1 MSDESEHESSG
12 NKSIGGHLAVA
23 LAGLGALFARTA
35 DDCGRVAIKGASLS
49 DDALRGGA
57 KVGAL
62 ADDGLR
68 GGSKLGSLADDGLRA
83 GKYAPLAEDGLRNGS
98 KLAPHGDVA
107 GSLAEEAAMAGAKSS
122 ESHLGDVVDFSLEV
136 VSNLP
141 TDDTDD
147 STPPTPGVTNGSI
160 GGTGRGN
167 DDGPSVSAK
176 VSTLP
181 LLRARSRL
189 SQPALLPV
197 MPSSPKALQAV
208 LGRPAKPGDDKAFLS
223 LQPVPDDGQ
232 PILDPIRWLK
242 GRLTHNPI
250 TFVFYTTD
258 STGQQKPIP
267 LVLPNG
273 ETIDDSTLHR
283 ACIEHFSHCIVLV
296 CPPEKAGA
304 KEPCGKAVVRG
315 WQSITTSDD
324 TQLKT
329 FIEQLLAKRANT
341 PALRDVTISR
351 TDVSQDAPRI
361 VRSHLKAKTP

>member
-1 MSDESEHESSG
+1 MSDESENESSG
-12 NKSIGGHLAVA
+12 QKSIGGHLAIA
-23 LAGLGALFARTA
+23 LAGIGALFARTA
-35 DDCGRVAIKGASLS
+35 DDCGRVAVKGASLS

-107 GSLAEEAAMAGAKSS
+107 GSLAEEAAMAGAKS
-122 ESHLGDVVDFSLEV
+122 ESHVGDVVDLSLEV

-141 TDDTDD
+141 TDDADD
-147 STPPTPGVTNGSI
+147 SSPPTPGIENG
-160 GGTGRGN
+160 N
-167 DDGPSVSAK
+167 APVDSVSPK
-176 VSTLP
+176 VETLP

-208 LGRPAKPGDDKAFLS
+208 LGRPAKPGDDKAFAS
-223 LQPVPDDGQ
+223 VQPVPDDGQ

-258 STGQQKPIP
+258 STGRQKPIP

-273 ETIDDSTLHR
+273 ETIDDSAVHR

-304 KEPCGKAVVRG
+304 KEPCAKAAVRG

-329 FIEQLLAKRANT
+329 FVEQLLAKRANT

-351 TDVSQDAPRI
+351 VDVSQNAPRI